1 MLVKKS
7 NKSVK
12 MLQIRFLII
21 SLLLISIFVCFLI
34 YKIPD
39 YRYNILLNNFRSTVD
54 KDLKEKYPDL
64 LISTTISDALYVEL
78 KREFNELT
86 IKERYKIAEDI
97 FTEYNKLYRKRPDT
111 LKQGNTFFTY
121 GGRTVIKSNSI
132 EYFIGFSGMKVN
144 KNGGVSWYDKQ
155 GNLTTTVEENAHQE
169 ERMVSKE
176 LEKAQ

>member
-12 MLQIRFLII
+12 LPQIRFLII
-21 SLLLISIFVCFLI
+21 FIPLVLIFGCFLM

-39 YRYNILLNNFRSTVD
+39 YKYNILLNNFSSSVE
-54 KDLKEKYPDL
+54 KNLKEKYPDL
-64 LISTTISDALYVEL
+64 LISATISDALYVEL

-97 FTEYNKLYRKRPDT
+97 FTEYNNLYRKRPDT

-121 GGRTVIKSNSI
+121 GGRTVIKSDST
-132 EYFIGFSGMKVN
+132 EYFISFSGMKVN
-144 KNGGVSWYDKQ
+144 KDGGVSWYDKQ

-169 ERMVSKE
+169 EGMVSKE
-176 LEKAQ
+176 LEKSR